1 MAKSRFYGDDESA
14 KRQAQA
20 VILKVLKD
28 SLKLLH
34 PFMPFITEEIW
45 QHLPGVKA
53 SIMLADWPDDSM
65 KFACQSAENGM
76 ELVMGVIKSVRNIRA
91 EMNVVPSKK
100 VRIILIAGDDEK
112 NILNENMKTILS
124 LANVTEVE
132 FAENK
137 DKIAS
142 DTATS
147 IIEGVEIFIPMDDLV
162 DYKKEMERLEK
173 EKSKVEKELERV
185 AKKLVN
191 EGFLKKAPEELVEEE
206 RNKEEKFR
214 EMYDKIIERM
224 EVVKRKI

>member
-1 MAKSRFYGDDESA
+1 
-14 KRQAQA
+14 
-20 VILKVLKD
+20 
-28 SLKLLH
+28 
-34 PFMPFITEEIW
+34 
-45 QHLPGVKA
+45 
-53 SIMLADWPDDSM
+53 
-65 KFACQSAENGM
+65 
-76 ELVMGVIKSVRNIRA
+76 
-91 EMNVVPSKK
+91 MNVVPSKK